1 MRRWDARKSPSAC
14 ARRLRL
20 AHVTRFQSASQT
32 PLDVTTG
39 RGSWMKSM
47 WGSTD
52 MPLFDIRNGVITNRD
67 TGGFTGTVGSDGN
80 VVISVSGALD
90 STDCDR
96 ATSRCWV
103 VSPFSIQAHF
113 TSTGGPT
120 GLGQVTSEVV
130 PVTSTLTSY
139 PGCGCHTQQWTTNIT
154 LTGDRFSKTPGAGQP

>member
-1 MRRWDARKSPSAC
+1 VGRSKVTICVREATSASAC
-14 ARRLRL
+14 DAISIR
-20 AHVTRFQSASQT
+20 VTNPA
-32 PLDVTTG
+32 G
-39 RGSWMKSM
+39 RYDGTWFMDEINV
-47 WGSTD
+47 GSTD